1 MASDATTILKIVMS
15 LIPFYVAYIICSFI
29 DGWFISKGKTFY
41 NTINSIL
48 INIGY
53 YGIMYI
59 LFNKNIFTLN
69 IMFVVY
75 LFGFGMA
82 IHMLFSI
89 LFYFIETKR
98 VKAST
103 NTVEVKAIV

>member
-1 MASDATTILKIVMS
+1 MASDADTVLKIVMP
-15 LIPFYVAYIICSFI
+15 LVPFYIAYIICSFI

-41 NTINSIL
+41 NTINSVL

-53 YGIMYI
+53 YGIIYI
-59 LFNKNIFTLN
+59 LFSKNIFTLN

-75 LFGFGMA
+75 LFGFGMV

-98 VKAST
+98 VKLL
-103 NTVEVKAIV
+103 NKIVENKAG